1 MSSGFSKMKRRL
13 PAKRI
18 CTQEIVF
25 IESSPRFEPQSRT
38 VDKFTNYA
46 TNDDIQILIFKF
58 TRKIGVPTFN
68 HHTCLYLLS
77 ILAANNISIFSI
89 FNDPVVDVKKLFWQE
104 IKISPKKIN

>member
-1 MSSGFSKMKRRL
+1 MHIS
-13 PAKRI
+13 
-18 CTQEIVF
+18 
-25 IESSPRFEPQSRT
+25 EPQSRT
-38 VDKFTNYA
+38 VDKFTNFA

-89 FNDPVVDVKKLFWQE
+89 FNDPVVDIKKTILAGNQDFPE
-104 IKISPKKIN
+104 NK